1 MKCREIEEDL
11 SAYLAEEA
19 DPALCRSIKAH
30 LKGCKKCRS
39 RMAALKAEKE
49 GPKKAKE
56 VAISSEKI
64 ASPPQE
70 RSSGSPSTSGML
82 SALWHRPVEI
92 TVTMVLIGG
101 TLFLYQRGASDL
113 KADFLMTENGAAPAA
128 EAVVLS
134 VPAENHGG
142 TQEKETPISPPPS
155 LQTAPADPPAPM
167 PMKVHNETTQPL
179 SIEARRQA
187 ALPQPPEEI
196 KLLLISRSIKEAAD
210 AVASQ
215 GKVLSKKGDEMEARV
230 VLLIPAERYERF
242 SRSLQSLGLV
252 KEISKKPPP
261 AEGSLKVEV
270 TIE

>member
-39 RMAALKAEKE
+39 RIAALKEKG

-70 RSSGSPSTSGML
+70 RSSGFPSTSGML

-92 TVTMVLIGG
+92 TVTIVLIGG
-101 TLFLYQRGASDL
+101 TLFLYQRGASV
-113 KADFLMTENGAAPAA
+113 KADFSMTENGAAPAA
-128 EAVVLS
+128 EAVALS
-134 VPAENHGG
+134 APAENHEG
-142 TQEKETPISPPPS
+142 TQEKETPIFPPPS
-155 LQTAPADPPAPM
+155 SQTAPADPPAPL
-167 PMKVHNETTQPL
+167 PMKVHNETAQPL
-179 SIEARRQA
+179 SMEARRQA
-187 ALPQPPEEI
+187 ALPQPSEI

-242 SRSLQSLGLV
+242 SRSLQSLGLL

>member
-39 RMAALKAEKE
+39 RIAALKAEKG

-56 VAISSEKI
+56 VAISSEKMV
-64 ASPPQE
+64 SPPQE
-70 RSSGSPSTSGML
+70 RSSGFPSTSGML

-92 TVTMVLIGG
+92 TVTIVLIGG

-113 KADFLMTENGAAPAA
+113 KADFSMTENGAAPAA
-128 EAVVLS
+128 ETVALS
-134 VPAENHGG
+134 APAENHGG
-142 TQEKETPISPPPS
+142 TQEKETPTSPPPS
-155 LQTAPADPPAPM
+155 SQTAPADPPAPM
-167 PMKVHNETTQPL
+167 PMKVHNETAQPL
-179 SIEARRQA
+179 SMEARRQA
-187 ALPQPPEEI
+187 ALPQPSEV

-215 GKVLSKKGDEMEARV
+215 GKVLSKKGDEMEAKV

-242 SRSLQSLGLV
+242 SRSLQSLGLL

>member
-11 SAYLAEEA
+11 SVYLAEEA

-30 LKGCKKCRS
+30 LKGCKKCRG
-39 RMAALKAEKE
+39 RIAALKAEKG

-70 RSSGSPSTSGML
+70 RSFGFPSTSGML
-82 SALWHRPVEI
+82 STLWHRPVEI
-92 TVTMVLIGG
+92 TVTIVLIGG

-113 KADFLMTENGAAPAA
+113 KADFSMTENGAAPAA
-128 EAVVLS
+128 ETVALS
-134 VPAENHGG
+134 APAENHGG

-155 LQTAPADPPAPM
+155 QTAPADPPAPM
-167 PMKVHNETTQPL
+167 PMKVHNETAQPL
-179 SIEARRQA
+179 SKEVRRQA
-187 ALPQPPEEI
+187 ALPQPSEV

-215 GKVLSKKGDEMEARV
+215 GKVLSKKGDEMEAKV
-230 VLLIPAERYERF
+230 VLLIPAERYELF

-270 TIE
+270 MIE

>member
-19 DPALCRSIKAH
+19 DPALYRSIKAH

-39 RMAALKAEKE
+39 RIAALKAEKE
-49 GPKKAKE
+49 GPKKAKG

-70 RSSGSPSTSGML
+70 RSSGFPSTSGML

-92 TVTMVLIGG
+92 TVTIVLIGG

-113 KADFLMTENGAAPAA
+113 KADFSMTENGAAPAA
-128 EAVVLS
+128 EAVALS
-134 VPAENHGG
+134 APAENHGG

-155 LQTAPADPPAPM
+155 SQTAPVDPPAPM
-167 PMKVHNETTQPL
+167 PMKVHNETAQPL
-179 SIEARRQA
+179 SKEARRQA
-187 ALPQPPEEI
+187 ALPQPSEI

-210 AVASQ
+210 VVASQ

-261 AEGSLKVEV
+261 EEGYLKVEV